1 MKHRIVQR
9 KTARH
14 HSPHVASRTSQD
26 VVLTPGQAVDLSP
39 GEELVAAG
47 GTPGAVV
54 MYWDGGERA
63 ITPRE
68 KALIEEY
75 RPSCFNI
82 PLVVAPAGQV
92 QEPSPLSARQGIP
105 YV

>member
-1 MKHRIVQR
+1 MKYRIVHR
-9 KTARH
+9 KTVRRD
-14 HSPHVASRTSQD
+14 SPHVAKRTPQD
-26 VVLTPGQAVDLSP
+26 LVLTPGQAVDLSP
-39 GEELVAAG
+39 SEELVAAG

-68 KALIEEY
+68 KTLIEEH

-82 PLVVAPAGQV
+82 PLVVAPAGLD
-92 QEPSPLSARQGIP
+92 QESSPLSARQEIP
-105 YV
+105 HV

>member
-1 MKHRIVQR
+1 MKYRIVQR
-9 KTARH
+9 KTPLRH
-14 HSPHVASRTSQD
+14 LPHVAGRTPQD

-68 KALIEEY
+68 KALIEEH

-82 PLVVAPAGQV
+82 PLVVAPAGLD
-92 QEPSPLSARQGIP
+92 QESSPLSARQEIP

>member
-1 MKHRIVQR
+1 MKYRIVQR
-9 KTARH
+9 KTARRH
-14 HSPHVASRTSQD
+14 PPQVASRTTQD

-39 GEELVAAG
+39 SEELVPAS

-68 KALIEEY
+68 KALIEEH
-75 RPSCFNI
+75 RTSCFNI
-82 PLVVAPAGQV
+82 PLVVAPAALGQ
-92 QEPSPLSARQGIP
+92 ERSPLSSRQEIP
-105 YV
+105 HV

>member
-1 MKHRIVQR
+1 MKYRIVQR
-9 KTARH
+9 KTARRD
-14 HSPHVASRTSQD
+14 SLHVASRTPQD
-26 VVLTPGQAVDLSP
+26 VVLTPGQAIDLSP
-39 GEELVAAG
+39 GEELMVAS

-68 KALIEEY
+68 KALIEEH

-82 PLVVAPAGQV
+82 PLVVAPAGRA
-92 QEPSPLSARQGIP
+92 QESSPLSARQEIP